1 MQPVRLYT
9 LSNCP
14 WCDWAKDFFQR
25 RAVPVEAIDFD
36 LADPARRRRILLRML
51 DHGPGAF
58 PYAERGERVVVGYDP
73 SRYELLLDGA
83 EGSGRPS

>member
-1 MQPVRLYT
+1 MNPVRLYT

-14 WCDWAKDFFQR
+14 WCAWAKDFFSR
-25 RAVPVEAIDFD
+25 RAVPVETVDYD

-51 DHGPGAF
+51 DHGTAGF

-73 SRYELLLDGA
+73 SRYESLLDA
-83 EGSGRPS
+83 